1 MWGIYGSESCWKDG
15 VRAPG
20 LLLEHLCFLQKG
32 DPSSW
37 VMPSSTPPLPRPGP
51 ARKKIFRVNQ
61 LFHPLPG
68 WEHSTRYPTTN
79 HLAVRGDWVQAA
91 SIQPEWQEAGGRD
104 SWGLFPTPASG
115 QV

>member
-20 LLLEHLCFLQKG
+20 LLQEHLCFLQKG

-37 VMPSSTPPLPRPGP
+37 VMPSSTSPHPTAPQ
-51 ARKKIFRVNQ
+51 KKKTKNLRVNQ

-68 WEHSTRYPTTN
+68 WEYH
-79 HLAVRGDWVQAA
+79 HL
-91 SIQPEWQEAGGRD
+91 
-104 SWGLFPTPASG
+104 
-115 QV
+115 